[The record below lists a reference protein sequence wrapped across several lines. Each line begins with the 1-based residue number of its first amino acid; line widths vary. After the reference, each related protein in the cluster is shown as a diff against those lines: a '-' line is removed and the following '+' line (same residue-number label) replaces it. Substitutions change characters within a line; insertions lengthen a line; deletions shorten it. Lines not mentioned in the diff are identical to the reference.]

1 METQHKRVQDLENE
15 LNEYKKRKVNLINEL
30 HKEKI
35 KLVEMCGGSENGH
48 EFVTETQDGSML
60 CKNKNLYKDN
70 P

>member
-35 KLVEMCGGSENGH
+35 KLVEMCGGSMD
-48 EFVTETQDGSML
+48 TSL
-60 CKNKNLYKDN
+60 
-70 P
+70 